1 MSIGKFHLVDVP
13 QQIYDEPIFCDLQG
27 TKFERKC
34 KAINTLISIYK
45 IIIYFQFWMKIQSK
59 QTIKSHNFSHKN
71 LVEHTHKSKFLM
83 SGYCAFSKI
92 TAKDPLNASYS
103 LHSRL
108 GIAQQLV
115 RWSDLSYLLQF
126 PNFGK
131 NFQAPETEET
141 EFSALRCAN
150 MIIRCFKIVFYFAD
164 TLRRDIFTD
173 GDPMLTEKMAFRNC
187 SFNFSSTKK
196 TVFTFCVRQISRST
210 VQLVRFCLLFFLN
223 PR

>member
-92 TAKDPLNASYS
+92 TAKDPLNAHRILCIQDLELLSSWSVGVIYHTCFS
-103 LHSRL
+103 FRILAKTFKLRKRRRL
-108 GIAQQLV
+108 NFLLYDV
-115 RWSDLSYLLQF
+115 R
-126 PNFGK
+126 
-131 NFQAPETEET
+131 T
-141 EFSALRCAN
+141 
-150 MIIRCFKIVFYFAD
+150 
-164 TLRRDIFTD
+164 
-173 GDPMLTEKMAFRNC
+173 
-187 SFNFSSTKK
+187 
-196 TVFTFCVRQISRST
+196 
-210 VQLVRFCLLFFLN
+210 
-223 PR
+223 